1 MEREI
6 WEKSEEVHNGLLGEL
21 NKEWDELKEHMIEI
35 SCHVFRMSNDPPC
48 PYENPADAIKSLL
61 GERFYELCIATG
73 MAGQLMNKIDE
84 NSD

>member
-21 NKEWDELKEHMIEI
+21 NKEWDELKEHMIPI
-35 SCHVFRMSNDPPC
+35 CHHVFNMHGDPQRAN
-48 PYENPADAIKSLL
+48 EAEAIESLL